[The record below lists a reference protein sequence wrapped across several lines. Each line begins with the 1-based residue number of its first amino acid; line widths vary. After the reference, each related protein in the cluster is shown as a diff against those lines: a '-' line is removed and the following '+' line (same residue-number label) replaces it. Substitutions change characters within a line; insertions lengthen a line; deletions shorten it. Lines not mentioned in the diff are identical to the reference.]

1 MSSQANLNILVK
13 LQDEASAGIS
23 KLGSSFGNF
32 ATMAA
37 AGATVAAAAIVGFA
51 ASSIREYAAQEKANA
66 QMAATL
72 KSTHNAAGLFIEDL
86 QDQATALQKLTTYTD
101 DSIQSA
107 QSLLLTFT
115 NVKGA
120 VFQEA
125 TSTILDMSTAL
136 GQDLKSSSIQVGK
149 ALNDPIHGITAL
161 SRVGV
166 SFTEQQKAQV
176 EQMVKVGD
184 TMGAQRLILKE
195 LSTEFGGSAAAAANT
210 FAGKLAQLGN
220 AWGDFKETVGK
231 ALIEAITPAITKMV
245 ELAQAIDL
253 SGVIS
258 TVSGF
263 VGDLWKQFEKLWST
277 VYTLLK
283 PSLTELWDTISTKL
297 WPSLQQLFE
306 ALKPLAPVVELL
318 LKAVGALLVA
328 GLFLMIKALTQ
339 IVQYVSV
346 AIQVFNFLV
355 KHITEVLTPAFVSIG
370 NVISGVVD
378 WFKQL
383 YDWVSKVVD
392 KMKAFGSSGA
402 SLNPFSSSFKIPG
415 LASGGIV
422 TGPTLAM
429 IGEGNGPEAVIPLDQ
444 LGKYGGGGGGIVVNI
459 TGNTIS
465 DQLDIDN
472 LAQAVGESIMGK
484 LQLQGRFSV

>member
-1 MSSQANLNILVK
+1 MASQANLNILVK
-13 LQDEASAGIS
+13 LQDEASAGVS
-23 KLGSSFGNF
+23 KLGSSFSNF
-32 ATMAA
+32 GSMAA
-37 AGATVAAAAIVGFA
+37 AGATVAVAAIAGFA

-86 QDQATALQKLTTYTD
+86 QDQASALQKLTTYTD

-125 TSTILDMSTAL
+125 TGTILDMSTAL

-210 FAGKLAQLGN
+210 YAGKLTQLGN
-220 AWGDFKETVGK
+220 AWGEFKESVGK
-231 ALIEAITPAITKMV
+231 ALVEAITPAITKMV
-245 ELAQAIDL
+245 EFAQAIDI
-253 SGVIS
+253 SGILS
-258 TVSGF
+258 TVTSYARALWEAF
-263 VGDLWKQFEKLWST
+263 EKFWSVIYNALKPALTDLWN
-277 VYTLLK
+277 
-283 PSLTELWDTISTKL
+283 TIATQL
-297 WPSLQQLFE
+297 WPALQQLWE
-306 ALKPLAPVVELL
+306 ALKPLAPAVELIQ
-318 LKAVGALLVA
+318 KAFVALLIV
-328 GLFLMIKALTQ
+328 GLFVVIKALTQ
-339 IVQYVSV
+339 IVQWIATS
-346 AIQVFNFLV
+346 IQVFSFLV
-355 KHITEVLTPAFVSIG
+355 KHITEVVTPAFTAIG

-392 KMKAFGSSGA
+392 KMKAFGASGA

-444 LGKYGGGGGGIVVNI
+444 LGKYGGGGGGITVNI

-472 LAQAVGESIMGK
+472 LAQAVGDSIMGK